1 MTKAQKLFCF
11 VLEPDGR
18 LQMLTSMDPL
28 LLALPY
34 LRSAERT
41 VPLDHLLTDDDFPH
55 VSDLVEM
62 LSPDKMNKVANPKG
76 TPDLNVWQWNESKTL
91 EYLGQKIQRLT
102 AAIQAGDLHLQGQSE
117 NYLKRKNESES
128 MEECKK
134 AAWEFLSDYLQED
147 LSLLLAKK
155 LKIDLEKTSSPKKPK
170 TNSNVNETKS
180 SNGPKDDY
188 TKNFNK
194 ALLKNTPEQNSKQ
207 KALAKSAKGTKNISS
222 FFSKK

>member
-1 MTKAQKLFCF
+1 MKA
-11 VLEPDGR
+11 
-18 LQMLTSMDPL
+18 
-28 LLALPY
+28 
-34 LRSAERT
+34 
-41 VPLDHLLTDDDFPH
+41 
-55 VSDLVEM
+55 
-62 LSPDKMNKVANPKG
+62 KV
-76 TPDLNVWQWNESKTL
+76 W
-91 EYLGQKIQRLT
+91 
-102 AAIQAGDLHLQGQSE
+102 
-117 NYLKRKNESES
+117 KNA
-128 MEECKK
+128 KK
-134 AAWEFLSDYLQED
+134 AAWEFMSDYLQED
-147 LSLLLAKK
+147 LSLLLARK